1 MKKRIAM
8 AALALVL
15 CAGVLLVGNPMRT
28 KAASG
33 VAYNSK
39 IKSHGTLYIKEGG
52 GDREIKIYAS
62 DLHYLQNELDA
73 LMSEL
78 P

>member
-1 MKKRIAM
+1 MKRRILAAGAVFAICGAM
-8 AALALVL
+8 LLA
-15 CAGVLLVGNPMRT
+15 GRPMET

-33 VAYNSK
+33 AAHNAT
-39 IKSHGTLYIKEGG
+39 IKSYGTLYVKEGG

-73 LMSEL
+73 LMAEL